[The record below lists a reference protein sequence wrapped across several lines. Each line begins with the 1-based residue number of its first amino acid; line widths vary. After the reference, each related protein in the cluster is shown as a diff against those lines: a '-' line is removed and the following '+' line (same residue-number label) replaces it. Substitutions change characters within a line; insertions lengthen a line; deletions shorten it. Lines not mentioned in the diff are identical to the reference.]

1 MINLFFLSLVDWFN
15 LNRLKIFKWVLIGFV
30 LLFVSNLIAFFLVEF
45 FSIPFFYS
53 SIFSALICNLLRF
66 FINNFWVFKD
76 NSFSFYKFYKFQIS
90 SGFSFVVWWSF
101 ANTLV
106 YFGVFY
112 LLALNI
118 AAILSTLI
126 NLFVNFLWVWRN
138 VDLIDSKL

>member
-1 MINLFFLSLVDWFN
+1 MINAFFFSTVDWFN
-15 LNRLKIFKWVLIGFV
+15 LNRLKIFKWILIGFI
-30 LLFVSNLIAFFLVEF
+30 LLFVSNLIAYFLVEF

-53 SIFSALICNLLRF
+53 SICSAFICNILRF
-66 FINNFWVFKD
+66 FINNFWIFKSD
-76 NSFSFYKFYKFQIS
+76 CFSFYKFYKFQIGS
-90 SGFSFVVWWSF
+90 SFTFVVWWSL

-126 NLFVNFLWVWRN
+126 NLFINFLWVWKN
-138 VDLIDSKL
+138 YDSIEKKP